1 MGLIWITLQIHLP
14 ASPRCHGHKPFPEVH
29 FGAPPPAPFF
39 HSVSLPLARSCRWLE
54 AKELSGNW
62 IQSQD
67 NKEKNKMQVR
77 AAPLSPPE
85 PKNEFAFG
93 RGWRW
98 KTSLMATVHGAFPR
112 GERVLAN
119 KTSRMRWK
127 ASKTWGYICVFNKS
141 GPHVFRRSLNCR
153 WTLKY
158 QINKFEKLHFKW
170 NCIYLLDVSWTYQ
183 INHIWIKYNQK
194 MHYALH

>member
-29 FGAPPPAPFF
+29 FDAFSPLPP
-39 HSVSLPLARSCRWLE
+39 SSTRSCRWLE

-67 NKEKNKMQVR
+67 NNEKNKMQVS
-77 AAPLSPPE
+77 AAPCPLLSQ
-85 PKNEFAFG
+85 KNEFAFG
-93 RGWRW
+93 SGCWW
-98 KTSLMATVHGAFPR
+98 KASLMATVCGTFPR

-119 KTSRMRWK
+119 KMCRMLWK
-127 ASKTWGYICVFNKS
+127 ASETWGYICVFNKR
-141 GPHVFRRSLNCR
+141 GPHAFIRSLNCQ

-158 QINKFEKLHFKW
+158 QINKLEKWHFRW
-170 NCIYLLDVSWTYQ
+170 NCIYLVDASWTYQ
-183 INHIWIKYNQK
+183 INHIRIKYNLK
-194 MHYALH
+194 MYYTLH

>member
-77 AAPLSPPE
+77 AAPCPLLSQ
-85 PKNEFAFG
+85 
-93 RGWRW
+93 
-98 KTSLMATVHGAFPR
+98 KTSSLLAEAD
-112 GERVLAN
+112 GERHLSWQRCMARFPEESEYWQIKRAGCDERPQKHGVTYVCLI
-119 KTSRMRWK
+119 K
-127 ASKTWGYICVFNKS
+127 AGHTCLEGV
-141 GPHVFRRSLNCR
+141 
-153 WTLKY
+153 WTVD
-158 QINKFEKLHFKW
+158 EPW
-170 NCIYLLDVSWTYQ
+170 NIR
-183 INHIWIKYNQK
+183 
-194 MHYALH
+194 